1 MALLHSAQVY
11 KANGMLG
18 KVAVLKT
25 ALLPASYE
33 LGPEIYKQVTAL

>member
-1 MALLHSAQVY
+1 
-11 KANGMLG
+11 MLD
-18 KVAVLKT
+18 KVTALKT